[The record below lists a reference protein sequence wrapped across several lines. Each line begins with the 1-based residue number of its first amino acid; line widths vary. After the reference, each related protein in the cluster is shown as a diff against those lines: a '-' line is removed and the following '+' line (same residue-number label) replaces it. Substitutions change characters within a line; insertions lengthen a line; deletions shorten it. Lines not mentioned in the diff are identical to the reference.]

1 VSTAV
6 LNPRTGKNETHVVLY
21 VLPTTELPVS
31 SVVGTKKADGTL
43 AGGVDAAAVMQGT
56 CRSYFVPPIEA
67 PTKPACDGSGSLV
80 PLYTALT
87 AVQSS
92 PVVAY
97 ALNDARMLAIGK
109 LTLRS
114 QALAKQGFINQTAS
128 ASLGTYVRTMA
139 LLAAVEDVDLTNAA
153 MEAAD
158 ALNGKRLSAAAVTAL
173 LDRDGYVD
181 DAFARPA
188 PRSHADALKKLGRDA
203 GRDVIPL
210 LGAMAA
216 CTGSGEMSEMYRV
229 PVKWDQGGDEGG
241 EAAASATGAA
251 TSATDAASA
260 VETPTPVASLTAYL
274 NRSSTDGAS
283 GSVNATT
290 RCNPLYKGHI
300 SAFVCGT
307 TDAFR
312 VPACNLTTLM
322 DTSALPTTAPRPV
335 QTDGAQAQTWDCAL
349 YRQHTRILSAIEGV
363 VAQIR
368 TNAGGVLKAAAK
380 AAAEPN
386 APRADLEA
394 ALAPMFV
401 EPVVIGIDFED
412 WLGGAQGVKALLAQ
426 SADYTVVDGLEPPPS
441 KDIALTF
448 CPPPPPPPVDII
460 RGVMVLMVVVASL
473 SLVGFIV
480 WWKVGSPLVFDI
492 CRSYWRRQARKKR
505 VLERE
510 TRKSM
515 ELLMDPKNR
524 ETGDGKGGEGAGGVV
539 PLPRDVDQEDDGGV
553 DVVSGSDDDGGG
565 GGSGGS
571 GGENVNED
579 SGSGGEGSGGSGSG
593 SEEDVSGS
601 DGDGGKEEE
610 LAELD
615 GET

>member
-1 VSTAV
+1 M

-67 PTKPACDGSGSLV
+67 PTKPACDGSGSPA

-128 ASLGTYVRTMA
+128 ASLGMYVRTMA

-158 ALNGKRLSAAAVTAL
+158 ALNGVRLSAAAVTAL

-181 DAFARPA
+181 DAFARPV

-203 GRDVIPL
+203 GRVVIPL
-210 LGAMAA
+210 LGVMAA
-216 CTGSGEMSEMYRV
+216 CTGSGEMSQMYRV
-229 PVKWDQGGDEGG
+229 PVKWDQGAEQE
-241 EAAASATGAA
+241 EAAASAAGAA
-251 TSATDAASA
+251 TSATEAASA
-260 VETPTPVASLTAYL
+260 YKTPTPVASLTAYL
-274 NRSSTDGAS
+274 NRSSTDGAG
-283 GSVNATT
+283 GSVDAAAT

-312 VPACNLTTLM
+312 VPTCNLTTLM
-322 DTSALPTTAPRPV
+322 DNSALPPTAPRPV
-335 QTDGAQAQTWDCAL
+335 QTDGAQARTWDCAL

-368 TNAGGVLKAAAK
+368 NNAGSVLTAAAK

-386 APRADLEA
+386 APPADLKA

-401 EPVVIGIDFED
+401 EPVVVVIDFED
-412 WLGGAQGVKALLAQ
+412 WLGGAQGVKALLSQ
-426 SADYTVVDGLEPPPS
+426 SAHYTVVDGLQPPPS

-473 SLVGFIV
+473 SLVGFIA
-480 WWKVGSPLVFDI
+480 WWKLGSPLVFDI

-524 ETGDGKGGEGAGGVV
+524 ETGDGKGEKGGKGGAGLV
-539 PLPRDVDQEDDGGV
+539 PLPRDVDQEV
-553 DVVSGSDDDGGG
+553 DIVSGSGDDDGGG
-565 GGSGGS
+565 GSGGG
-571 GGENVNED
+571 GGENVNGD
-579 SGSGGEGSGGSGSG
+579 SGSGGEGSAGSGSG
-593 SEEDVSGS
+593 GGEDVSGS

-615 GET
+615 GKT